1 MNVEERRELEILTTI
16 SEGRPVTQRAL
27 AERLDIALG
36 LANLYLKRLVRKGYV
51 KVSTI
56 PRNRI
61 RYLLTPGGLA
71 QKTRL
76 TYDYMRYSLRLYRQA
91 RQALREA
98 LSPLAEGAPQRVA
111 LYGTGEA
118 AELAYLTLRELGIEP
133 SGVFDGRNGARFLGR
148 PVGSVDHLVP
158 GEHDRVVVA
167 TLDPTD
173 RAVAELESRGVPRSR
188 LILLRPV
195 AREPA
200 SPQ

>member
-1 MNVEERRELEILTTI
+1 MNVEDRRELEILTTI

-133 SGVFDGRNGARFLGR
+133 SGVFDGRNGARFLGH

-158 GEHDRVVVA
+158 SEHDRVVVA

-173 RAVAELESRGVPRSR
+173 RAVAELESRGVSRSR

-195 AREPA
+195 GREPA